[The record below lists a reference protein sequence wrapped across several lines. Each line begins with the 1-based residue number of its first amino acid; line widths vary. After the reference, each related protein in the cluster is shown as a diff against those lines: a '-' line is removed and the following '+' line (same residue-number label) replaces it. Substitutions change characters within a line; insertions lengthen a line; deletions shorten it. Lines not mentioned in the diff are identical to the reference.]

1 MPKMSVTPWETIV
14 STSASEGV
22 IFTLPET
29 TLRSPRAMSFM
40 GSTSRKTNGKNSD
53 FGTVYANGRRQKG
66 ADPPRPERRVFR
78 PLEGVRH
85 RRQGGR
91 AALPRLLDP
100 RPGGELDLRGSVL

>member
-1 MPKMSVTPWETIV
+1 MPKMSVTPWATIV

-22 IFTLPET
+22 IFTLPDT

-40 GSTSRKTNGKNSD
+40 GDTSRKTDGKNSE

-66 ADPPRPERRVFR
+66 ADPPRPERRLLR
-78 PLEGVRH
+78 PFQGVRH
-85 RRQGGR
+85 RRQGRG

-100 RPGGELDLRGSVL
+100 RPG